1 MSEIFEQR
9 LRPAGALLLLLLV
22 LAACGGSPAATSTP
36 APTPPPSTPTPVVST
51 CADIDSRWG
60 QDWPGVLEVL
70 QELSARNE
78 SCGEEPLLSKQYAAH
93 YNYGAS
99 LEQGQELNKAIEQYQ
114 AALYL
119 DPQRQEALK
128 ALQRLEALPKPTPPA
143 CLSTSPPRPDPA
155 PAGQPDRGQFATVRA
170 GQLWLDGRPFTVKGV
185 NYYPRRAPWQHFL
198 TASDPAEMAQELDTI
213 QQAGFNTLR
222 IFLWYEPLFTCQP
235 EDAIP
240 NESAFAVVDELV
252 ELAAERDLKLI
263 VALNDLPDLVF
274 RPLYTDW
281 DHYDA
286 QTVYIVRRYRNQP
299 AILAWDLRN
308 EVDIDYG
315 AQPGHEAEFDRA
327 EVLDW
332 VDHISQVVRQN
343 DPYHMLTA
351 GWWGDPTEAA
361 AYVDFLSFHHWTDAA
376 DLTGRIKRY
385 RQASDKPLMLQEVGY
400 HSWASSPE
408 EPRSEQEQ
416 ARRLASV
423 IGAAERE
430 NLAGWIIW
438 TAFDFVPEPGQ
449 PAHNEHFF
457 GLWRVDLSPKPA
469 LERLPLQP

>member
-1 MSEIFEQR
+1 M
-9 LRPAGALLLLLLV
+9 
-22 LAACGGSPAATSTP
+22 
-36 APTPPPSTPTPVVST
+36 
-51 CADIDSRWG
+51 
-60 QDWPGVLEVL
+60 
-70 QELSARNE
+70 
-78 SCGEEPLLSKQYAAH
+78 
-93 YNYGAS
+93 
-99 LEQGQELNKAIEQYQ
+99 
-114 AALYL
+114 
-119 DPQRQEALK
+119 
-128 ALQRLEALPKPTPPA
+128 
-143 CLSTSPPRPDPA
+143 
-155 PAGQPDRGQFATVRA
+155 
-170 GQLWLDGRPFTVKGV
+170 
-185 NYYPRRAPWQHFL
+185 
-198 TASDPAEMAQELDTI
+198 
-213 QQAGFNTLR
+213 
-222 IFLWYEPLFTCQP
+222 
-235 EDAIP
+235 
-240 NESAFAVVDELV
+240 
-252 ELAAERDLKLI
+252 
-263 VALNDLPDLVF
+263 F
-274 RPLYTDW
+274 RPLYTYCE
-281 DHYDA
+281 HYDA
-286 QTVYIVRRYRNQP
+286 QTVYIVRRYRNEP

-327 EVLDW
+327 EVLGW

-343 DPYHMLTA
+343 APYHLLTD
-351 GWWGDPTEAA
+351 GWWRDTTEAA

-385 RQASDKPLMLQEVGY
+385 RQASDKPLMLQEIGY